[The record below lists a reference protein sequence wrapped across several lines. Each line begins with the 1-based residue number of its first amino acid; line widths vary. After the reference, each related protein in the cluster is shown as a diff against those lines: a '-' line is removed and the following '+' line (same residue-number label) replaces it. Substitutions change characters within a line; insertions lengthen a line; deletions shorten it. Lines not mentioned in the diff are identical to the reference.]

1 VLAATSRGFAID
13 DVATET
19 LTPGSHPQAGSSSL
33 ALAAKRRTCGLEG
46 SRDDACTYDALL
58 QMGCKYF

>member
-13 DVATET
+13 DMATEM

-33 ALAAKRRTCGLEG
+33 ALAAKRRTCGLEAAVMTHI
-46 SRDDACTYDALL
+46 RMMRY
-58 QMGCKYF
+58 CK